1 MAKLE
6 TALSLQQ
13 ILDGMRQ
20 LSEQEKRT
28 LASIVLSDLKLE
40 AFVEE
45 LDDNL
50 TCERAVNEGPP
61 ESFSPDELS
70 TSRAMSTLTLPIK

>member
-6 TALSLQQ
+6 TALSLEQ
-13 ILDGMRQ
+13 ILEGMRQ
-20 LSEQEKRT
+20 LNDQEKRA
-28 LASIVLSDLKLE
+28 LASSVLTDPKLE

-50 TCERAVNEGPP
+50 TCERPGHEGPTEP
-61 ESFSPDELS
+61 LKS
-70 TSRAMSTLTLPIK
+70 ATLFEGYC

>member
-1 MAKLE
+1 M
-6 TALSLQQ
+6 
-13 ILDGMRQ
+13 
-20 LSEQEKRT
+20 
-28 LASIVLSDLKLE
+28 E

-61 ESFSPDELS
+61 EPFSPDEL
-70 TSRAMSTLTLPIK
+70 TQHEL

>member
-6 TALSLQQ
+6 TALSLEQ
-13 ILDGMRQ
+13 ILEGMRQ
-20 LSEQEKRT
+20 LSDQERRT
-28 LASIVLSDLKLE
+28 LAAIVLSDPRLE

-50 TCERAVNEGPP
+50 ACERAVNEGPP
-61 ESFSPDELS
+61 EPFSPDEL
-70 TSRAMSTLTLPIK
+70 AQHEL

>member
-6 TALSLQQ
+6 TALSLEQ

-20 LSEQEKRT
+20 LSDQEKRA
-28 LASIVLSDLKLE
+28 LASSILSDPGPGLE

-50 TCERAVNEGPP
+50 TCERAVNEGLP
-61 ESFSPDELS
+61 EPFVPDRPAYS
-70 TSRAMSTLTLPIK
+70 

>member
-6 TALSLQQ
+6 TALSLEQ
-13 ILDGMRQ
+13 ILEGMRQ
-20 LSEQEKRT
+20 LSDEEKRA
-28 LASIVLSDLKLE
+28 LASIVLSDPRFE

-50 TCERAVNEGPP
+50 ACERAVNEGPP
-61 ESFSPDELS
+61 EPFSPDEL
-70 TSRAMSTLTLPIK
+70 TEHEL

>member
-6 TALSLQQ
+6 TALSLEQT
-13 ILDGMRQ
+13 LEGMRQ
-20 LSEQEKRT
+20 LSDDEKRA
-28 LASIVLSDLKLE
+28 LASIVLSDPSLE

-50 TCERAVNEGPP
+50 MCERAINDAPP
-61 ESFSPDELS
+61 EPFSPDEL
-70 TSRAMSTLTLPIK
+70 IQNEV

>member
-6 TALSLQQ
+6 TALSLEQ
-13 ILDGMRQ
+13 ILEGMRQ
-20 LSEQEKRT
+20 LSDQEKRA
-28 LASIVLSDLKLE
+28 LAAMFLSDVRLDV
-40 AFVEE
+40 FVEE

-61 ESFSPDELS
+61 QPFSPDEL
-70 TSRAMSTLTLPIK
+70 AQHEL

>member
-1 MAKLE
+1 MAKVE
-6 TALSLQQ
+6 TALSLEQ

-20 LSEQEKRT
+20 LSDQEKRA
-28 LASIVLSDLKLE
+28 LASSILSDPGLE

-61 ESFSPDELS
+61 EPFSPDEL
-70 TSRAMSTLTLPIK
+70 TQHEL

>member
-6 TALSLQQ
+6 TALSLEQ
-13 ILDGMRQ
+13 ILEGMRQ
-20 LSEQEKRT
+20 LSDDEKRA
-28 LASIVLSDLKLE
+28 LASIVLSDPSLE

-50 TCERAVNEGPP
+50 MCERAINEAPP
-61 ESFSPDELS
+61 EPFSPDEL
-70 TSRAMSTLTLPIK
+70 IQHEV